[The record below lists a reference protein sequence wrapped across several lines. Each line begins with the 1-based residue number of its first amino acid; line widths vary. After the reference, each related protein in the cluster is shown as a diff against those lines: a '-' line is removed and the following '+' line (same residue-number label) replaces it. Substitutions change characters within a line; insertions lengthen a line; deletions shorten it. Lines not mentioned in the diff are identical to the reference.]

1 MFRVEPVI
9 PIFSP
14 EIFGVT
20 VDITAGII
28 IEWIV
33 IAILGIGAFLL
44 TKNLKLKPGKTQ
56 AASEKV
62 YQTIRDFMV
71 GTMGEEYESFLP

>member
-1 MFRVEPVI
+1 MEPVI

-33 IAILGIGAFLL
+33 IAILGIGAF
-44 TKNLKLKPGKTQ
+44 
-56 AASEKV
+56 
-62 YQTIRDFMV
+62 Y
-71 GTMGEEYESFLP
+71 